1 MNNEKIE
8 SRHQSLAAYVYVRQS
23 TGHQVRHH
31 HQGRERQYELAQR
44 ARELGFAKVVVVDED
59 QGKTGSGLVERP
71 GFASLLA
78 AVCAGEVGAVFAL
91 EASRLARNNVDWHHL
106 IDLCAMTATLIIDG
120 QGVYDPR
127 QLDDRLLLGLK
138 GTMSEFELSLFRQRA
153 REAFERKIQAGHALW
168 EMPVG
173 LVRTEDDRVE
183 KIADRQVQSAIAGVF
198 RKFRELGSARQAG
211 FWYRDQQILL
221 PEAVPGSKGHQ
232 VVWREPK
239 EQRIRQ
245 ILKNPHYAG
254 ALAYGRTES
263 QTEIKDGRVRKSSTR
278 RRKPRDKWKLL
289 ILDNHVGYISWNE
302 YLENLSLLESNL
314 LMSQGS
320 KKGAARSGP
329 ALLSGLLRCG
339 HCGRKMFVAYGGKRG
354 RTPRYVCN
362 GGRDERGHSNCQS
375 LGGARVDRAASEAV
389 LEAIEPAGI
398 EAALTALDQL
408 EHQHQEKRTSM
419 GLTLERAGYEVGR
432 AQRQYDTVDPDNR
445 LVAGELESRWN
456 AALERVDELQQQLA
470 QLDTSRKQVTQ
481 EEKQRLLELGRDL
494 PALWNHPS
502 AADDLKKRILR
513 TVLEEIII
521 QDNAD
526 RTFHVLYLHWKG
538 GTHTELQVR
547 RNTTGKK
554 PNDTD
559 KTALELIE
567 ELSKVCSDQ
576 AITALL
582 NRLGYKTGA
591 GKTWRV
597 HSVHNARY
605 IHRLTNYRRP
615 NEWVT
620 VQQAAIELQVSQ
632 TVIRR
637 LIREQKL
644 PASQL
649 VETTPWIISRD
660 SLSLPA
666 VQAKIEA
673 VHAGRQLPRH
683 DPNQQEFPFK

>member
-1 MNNEKIE
+1 M
-8 SRHQSLAAYVYVRQS
+8 
-23 TGHQVRHH
+23 
-31 HQGRERQYELAQR
+31 
-44 ARELGFAKVVVVDED
+44 
-59 QGKTGSGLVERP
+59 
-71 GFASLLA
+71 
-78 AVCAGEVGAVFAL
+78 
-91 EASRLARNNVDWHHL
+91 
-106 IDLCAMTATLIIDG
+106 
-120 QGVYDPR
+120 
-127 QLDDRLLLGLK
+127 
-138 GTMSEFELSLFRQRA
+138 
-153 REAFERKIQAGHALW
+153 
-168 EMPVG
+168 
-173 LVRTEDDRVE
+173 
-183 KIADRQVQSAIAGVF
+183 
-198 RKFRELGSARQAG
+198 
-211 FWYRDQQILL
+211 
-221 PEAVPGSKGHQ
+221 
-232 VVWREPK
+232 
-239 EQRIRQ
+239 
-245 ILKNPHYAG
+245 
-254 ALAYGRTES
+254 
-263 QTEIKDGRVRKSSTR
+263 
-278 RRKPRDKWKLL
+278 
-289 ILDNHVGYISWNE
+289 
-302 YLENLSLLESNL
+302 
-314 LMSQGS
+314 
-320 KKGAARSGP
+320 
-329 ALLSGLLRCG
+329 
-339 HCGRKMFVAYGGKRG
+339 
-354 RTPRYVCN
+354 
-362 GGRDERGHSNCQS
+362 
-375 LGGARVDRAASEAV
+375 
-389 LEAIEPAGI
+389 
-398 EAALTALDQL
+398 
-408 EHQHQEKRTSM
+408 EHQHQEKRTSLE
-419 GLTLERAGYEVGR
+419 LTLERAGYEAGR

-456 AALERVDELQQQLA
+456 AALARVDELQQQLA
-470 QLDTSRKQVTQ
+470 ELDTSGKQVTQ

-576 AITALL
+576 AIAALL

-605 IHRLTNYRRP
+605 IHRLTNYRRR

-637 LIREQKL
+637 LISEQKL

-649 VETTPWIISRD
+649 VETTPWIIARE

-666 VQAKIEA
+666 VEAKIEA
-673 VHAGRQLPRH
+673 VHAGRQLSRH
-683 DPNQQEFPFK
+683 DPNQQAFPFK